1 MDNGGIT
8 ASFDFLS
15 YKIDKIEMNM
25 DKKVGYLINNDPVLP
40 ENINL
45 SIKLRNTEK
54 YVFEDE
60 LIHYIGGLNTLIELI
75 DRETKSVML
84 KGEFGISGVFVAKN
98 PVEKSAEENFAKI
111 NLPAILM
118 PYLRASMTN
127 ILSGAGF
134 GTILF
139 PLINIYELAK
149 NQNIQMI
156 ILLKIKIKILRTYL
170 CLTFLAKL
178 SINKQNLKKYLKISS
193 Y

>member
-1 MDNGGIT
+1 MDDGSIA

-25 DKKVGYLINNDPVLP
+25 GNKIKYLINNDPIIP
-40 ENINL
+40 EDINL

-54 YVFEDE
+54 YVLDGGSSK
-60 LIHYIGGLNTLIELI
+60 YIGGLSTLIELI
-75 DRETKSVML
+75 DKETNNVML
-84 KGEFGISGVFVAKN
+84 KGEFGISGIFFAN
-98 PVEKSAEENFAKI
+98 GPVDKKAEENFAKI

-134 GTILF
+134 GTVLF

-149 NQNIQMI
+149 NQNIQ
-156 ILLKIKIKILRTYL
+156 LVDHS
-170 CLTFLAKL
+170 A
-178 SINKQNLKKYLKISS
+178 QN
-193 Y
+193 